1 MIDPLDLAVFAEPA
15 FERAH
20 GKVPEN
26 VKKNNSKE
34 VLEWDDEFTTMCKI
48 NDIVGGKGA
57 TLGEEAHALDSND
70 MTLFTHT
77 SLISCDIEITFSQ
90 YKTILSDNCRSFT
103 FENLK
108 IAPCDPLQCSQ
119 T

>member
-1 MIDPLDLAVFAEPA
+1 MIDPLDLAVITEPL
-15 FERAH
+15 FEQTH

-26 VKKNNSKE
+26 VKNKFKE
-34 VLEWDDEFTTMCKI
+34 VLEQVDGFTTTYKI
-48 NDIVGGKGA
+48 NGIFVGQGES
-57 TLGEEAHALDSND
+57 LGEEAHALGSNN
-70 MTLFTHT
+70 MALFKHA
-77 SLISCDIEITFSQ
+77 SLILCDVEITFSQ

-103 FENLK
+103 FENLE